1 MEVRTTQ
8 PIALPVI
15 YDCREDFLSHFAG
28 KAFSTFEAFSKEL
41 QAFEDATGMQYMMK
55 RTCLFNEGTLG
66 REYLIYRYMHYACVR
81 HVRPA
86 SKMGQRSGGTHCQAY
101 FSVGTR
107 KHKLFVRHYDMQ
119 HNHPAHM
126 DPMIEVPPPAHSQ
139 TLSSLPPPPPP
150 RPLSPPPSCTVGN
163 DAAATATVQDSTADF
178 LRIFHRLSFVSFAEL
193 QAKMEEFQLATGN
206 RYVKTNTRR
215 LPLGSPY
222 AETLVYSHLVY
233 ICYRY
238 GNQVSEAKQRRLQR
252 TSKIGCRSKI
262 YFYSQGNQL
271 HVRRYD
277 FRHNHEVRPDLV
289 HFPPKRRRTRKE
301 KEAEEAAA
309 AAVASASSTSIGAT
323 VCGTD
328 AAPLA
333 LSSGMVKR
341 DTVTR
346 ASPGG
351 LFRHPSSLN
360 FASEEVDEDVEE
372 EEVDEEDEFD
382 EDDDDEDND
391 LPQLYL
397 QSNGYG
403 HHNLLEDDFRSV
415 FPMHDFEI
423 PLQPQQSLDASSCF
437 NLPPGAYHL
446 YGGSLPTSQAIDM
459 SVEDLVPMGHCDL
472 ETEEDNL
479 SVETPR
485 SLSREPLEAMLP
497 SRLDPQLQ
505 RLGELASS
513 CGPIRFASRL
523 RELKALG
530 DKWTRENK
538 VLMLKSRRS
547 ACHNLLADMRLLVG
561 ITCLYFLAQ
570 NMECAPVHKT
580 SLPRGKQAQLISDE
594 FRDYLGNLFKAIEN
608 STEFLDHVSSLHETD
623 SSVNISLLS
632 KEVREK
638 LNLIKYG
645 TKNYFVD
652 LLKLKRDSEAGK
664 KVSIPS
670 DIAKA
675 LDIGNSTEFSAEDVE
690 TILKMLRERQDAI
703 DREEIVFLNEV
714 EVMKVL
720 ERWEAHV
727 NDTTA
732 VREKVQHD
740 FELAKKRPKPGR
752 FHEPGSRAQER
763 EQWQKGDDMPEDEFD
778 PRVFFIMH
786 DLNSDGV
793 WDPEEI
799 DAMLSAQ
806 IGQIDEDRPE
816 RQDEYRVQMRRKMLE
831 VMDRNGDGLI
841 DYKEH
846 MKHSTS
852 PEGMNDSGWEPD
864 EDEDE
869 DLDDFG
875 PFPTEEDLQQI
886 SKKIHNLDAMDPV
899 S

>member
-1 MEVRTTQ
+1 MEVKTSQ
-8 PIALPVI
+8 PVLLPVVC
-15 YDCREDFLSHFAG
+15 DCREDFLSRFAG

-86 SKMGQRSGGTHCQAY
+86 SKMGQRAGGTHCQAY

-126 DPMIEVPPPAHSQ
+126 DPMIEVPPPLHSQ
-139 TLSSLPPPPPP
+139 IPPSLPPPHP
-150 RPLSPPPSCTVGN
+150 PLSPPPCNVGN
-163 DAAATATVQDSTADF
+163 DSVATATVQDSTADF
-178 LRIFHRLSFVSFAEL
+178 LRIFHNLSFVSFAEL
-193 QAKMEEFQLATGN
+193 QTKMEEFQLATGN

-215 LPLGSPY
+215 LPSESPY

-262 YFYSQGNQL
+262 YFYSQGGQL

-301 KEAEEAAA
+301 KEADEAAA
-309 AAVASASSTSIGAT
+309 AASAPVTFIDAAVNGSDSASG
-323 VCGTD
+323 
-328 AAPLA
+328 A
-333 LSSGMVKR
+333 LSLEMVKCEA
-341 DTVTR
+341 VTR
-346 ASPGG
+346 VSPVGG
-351 LFRHPSSLN
+351 FRHPPDST
-360 FASEEVDEDVEE
+360 FASEEFDMGVEE
-372 EEVDEEDEFD
+372 EEVDEEDEF
-382 EDDDDEDND
+382 EDDEDEEDD
-391 LPQLYL
+391 LPQLYPP
-397 QSNGYG
+397 SIGYV
-403 HHNLLEDDFRSV
+403 HQNLLEEDLRSV
-415 FPMHDFEI
+415 FSMHDFEI
-423 PLQPQQSLDASSCF
+423 PLQTQQSLDGSSCF
-437 NLPPGAYHL
+437 SPPSGAYQI
-446 YGGSLPTSQAIDM
+446 YGGNLSTPQVIDV
-459 SVEDLVPMGHCDL
+459 SAESLVPMERCDF
-472 ETEEDNL
+472 ETEEENL
-479 SVETPR
+479 VLETQK

-497 SRLDPQLQ
+497 SHLDPQLQ
-505 RLGELASS
+505 RL
-513 CGPIRFASRL
+513 
-523 RELKALG
+523 
-530 DKWTRENK
+530 
-538 VLMLKSRRS
+538 
-547 ACHNLLADMRLLVG
+547 
-561 ITCLYFLAQ
+561 
-570 NMECAPVHKT
+570 ECAPVTKK
-580 SLPRGKQAQLISDE
+580 SLPLRKQAQLISDE
-594 FRDYLGNLFKAIEN
+594 FKDYLGTLFKALEN
-608 STEFLDHVSSLHETD
+608 STEFLDHVSSLHEID

-632 KEVREK
+632 KEVRDK
-638 LNLIKYG
+638 LNLIKYK
-645 TKNYFVD
+645 TRNYFVD
-652 LLKLKRDSEAGK
+652 LIKLKRSREGGGNF
-664 KVSIPS
+664 SIPS

-675 LDIGNSTEFSAEDVE
+675 LDIGNSTEFSGVDVE
-690 TILKMLRERQDAI
+690 AILKMLRERQEAI
-703 DREEIVFLNEV
+703 DREEIFFLNEV

-727 NDTTA
+727 NATA
-732 VREKVQHD
+732 ADRKKAQHD
-740 FELAKKRPKPGR
+740 FELAKKRHPKHGR

-793 WDPEEI
+793 WDTEEM

-806 IGQIDEDRPE
+806 IEQIDEDEPE

-831 VMDRNGDGLI
+831 VIDHNGDGLI

-852 PEGMNDSGWEPD
+852 PEGMNDGGWEPD
-864 EDEDE
+864 DDEDE

-875 PFPTEEDLQQI
+875 PIPTEEDLQQI
-886 SKKIHNLDAMDPV
+886 SKKIHNLDIMDPDSKMV
-899 S
+899 RYLRERFNRLQHDIQLKKMNP